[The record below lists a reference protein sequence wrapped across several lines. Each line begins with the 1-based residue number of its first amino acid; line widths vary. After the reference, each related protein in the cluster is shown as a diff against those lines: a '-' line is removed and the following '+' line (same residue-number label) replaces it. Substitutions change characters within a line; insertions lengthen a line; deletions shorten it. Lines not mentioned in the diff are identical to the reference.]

1 MHKQLGN
8 YNIILIIRCL
18 VTDINK
24 PVIVVSLNI
33 GGAQNGGLLGNR
45 RLRQPRRPD

>member
-24 PVIVVSLNI
+24 PVIVVFFNK
-33 GGAQNGGLLGNR
+33 GGSQKGGQTSHFTDYNYLH
-45 RLRQPRRPD
+45 